1 MRIDLNADL
10 GEGFGPWAMGDDD
23 AMLGIVTTAN
33 VACGLHAGDPDTM
46 RRTVE
51 TARRNGVA
59 IGAHPGFH
67 DLIGFGRRLLPDATP
82 RKVENLV
89 AYQVGALMGVAAL
102 VGHPVTHVKT
112 HGALGNAAAEDD
124 ALADAVAR
132 GIRAAVRASA
142 DDIEGATGD
151 LQRARVLAGDDPLS
165 RALLRAHE
173 GHVALARMRAALAHD
188 DRQEA
193 QRCLAAA
200 RAAIDDP
207 LPEPE
212 TAPRRLASRNDDV
225 RDAIVLLEQAIGRA
239 PSLGGPRPP
248 RVAGRTHTILLA
260 HDASWMSV
268 DFGERVSLASSPV
281 LRSLL
286 AVLAERHLRSP
297 RAVCARPELLEAA
310 WPGVRL
316 RPFVLRNRLNVALS
330 KLRKLGLGELLE
342 HTEDGYRLA
351 PGTVVHRV

>member
-112 HGALGNAAAEDD
+112 HGALGNAAADDD

-132 GIRAAVRASA
+132 GIRAVDPRLAFMVMPGTATERAAERAGLTPMREVYADRTYDDTFNLTGRSKPGAVIHDVEEAC
-142 DDIEGATGD
+142 
-151 LQRARVLAGDDPLS
+151 ARVLAMVATNAITSVSGKRLTVGIDTVCVHGDNPAAVTMA
-165 RALLRAHE
+165 RTLRTR
-173 GHVALARMRAALAHD
+173 L
-188 DRQEA
+188 EA
-193 QRCLAAA
+193 
-200 RAAIDDP
+200 
-207 LPEPE
+207 
-212 TAPRRLASRNDDV
+212 
-225 RDAIVLLEQAIGRA
+225 
-239 PSLGGPRPP
+239 
-248 RVAGRTHTILLA
+248 AGRT
-260 HDASWMSV
+260 
-268 DFGERVSLASSPV
+268 
-281 LRSLL
+281 
-286 AVLAERHLRSP
+286 
-297 RAVCARPELLEAA
+297 
-310 WPGVRL
+310 
-316 RPFVLRNRLNVALS
+316 VAPWTA
-330 KLRKLGLGELLE
+330 G
-342 HTEDGYRLA
+342 
-351 PGTVVHRV
+351 